1 VLELVPDERLLIRW
15 GFAGPDRAAGPAYDS
30 LLTVT
35 LRAAADGGTVLTL
48 VHERLGALA
57 AAMPQVA
64 ANVGPGW
71 ESALG
76 KLPAAVA
83 QAA

>member
-1 VLELVPDERLLIRW
+1 M
-15 GFAGPDRAAGPAYDS
+15 
-30 LLTVT
+30 
-35 LRAAADGGTVLTL
+35 LTL
-48 VHERLGALA
+48 VHERLDTLA

-71 ESALG
+71 GSALN